1 VSDLVLHCATARS
14 AEQSIQI
21 WLNRGEGGYELSRTY
36 DLPHGSG
43 PLSFADMSES
53 SVRCVKEANQRSR
66 WNDGYHISD
75 LLTTFLFNRPGAR
88 L

>member
-1 VSDLVLHCATARS
+1 MEIVFLVSLSNCERSKLIIPDLVLHCSTARS

-21 WLNRGEGGYELSRTY
+21 WLNRDESGYELSRTY

-53 SVRCVKEANQRSR
+53 HSHVVNE
-66 WNDGYHISD
+66 G
-75 LLTTFLFNRPGAR
+75 
-88 L
+88 

>member
-1 VSDLVLHCATARS
+1 VSDLVLHCAAARS

-21 WLNRGEGGYELSRTY
+21 WLNRGEDGYELSRTY

-53 SVRCVKEANQRSR
+53 IIRNVDNS
-66 WNDGYHISD
+66 
-75 LLTTFLFNRPGAR
+75 
-88 L
+88 